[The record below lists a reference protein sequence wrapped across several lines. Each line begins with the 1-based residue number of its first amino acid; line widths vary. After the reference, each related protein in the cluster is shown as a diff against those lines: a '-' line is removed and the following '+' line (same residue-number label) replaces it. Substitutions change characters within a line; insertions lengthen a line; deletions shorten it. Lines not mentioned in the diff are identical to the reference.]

1 MRRWYFG
8 VSRISATWI
17 YSILSCAVLLGLRLA
32 VRRLRFLPLAI
43 FPTNVGGSV
52 GRFRLGT
59 RSQTGTSRHCPFR
72 RGPGGLPDW
81 MRWWR
86 LWLAL
91 RWGIGGE
98 FKRHT
103 ACARSR
109 RSRAIRPLAGRARAG
124 DRRLVAPSGQRVSLR
139 GWASDFERTAGAGS
153 SRRAIYAPPGCERV
167 AAATAAARINHEC
180 NPSRSTPSL
189 LREGRSRFPSP
200 KFGAREGGRYSAG
213 RSASGRLEVDAC
225 GTGGRSGDTGFADG
239 G

>member
-72 RGPGGLPDW
+72 RRLGGLPDW

-109 RSRAIRPLAGRARAG
+109 RSGAIRHLAGRAWASGRSF
-124 DRRLVAPSGQRVSLR
+124 VAPSGQRVSSR
-139 GWASDFERTAGAGS
+139 GWASHFERTADPGS
-153 SRRAIYAPPGCERV
+153 SRPGIDAPPGCERV
-167 AAATAAARINHEC
+167 AAATAAARINHGC

-189 LREGRSRFPSP
+189 LGEGRSRSPSP
-200 KFGAREGGRYSAG
+200 
-213 RSASGRLEVDAC
+213 
-225 GTGGRSGDTGFADG
+225 
-239 G
+239 